1 MFEVSTYLVT
11 DKSKLSRWVAGI
23 QQGFAAYFVLVQELH
38 AHVKELDLLK
48 EFFAARIETL
58 KMSVTDLLN
67 EKEDYSVVFESDKA
81 IKEHLLERVN

>member
-1 MFEVSTYLVT
+1 M
-11 DKSKLSRWVAGI
+11 
-23 QQGFAAYFVLVQELH
+23 VQELH

-58 KMSVTDLLN
+58 KMSITDLLN
-67 EKEDYSVVFESDKA
+67 EKEDFSAVFESDKA